1 MCSGKSYLI
10 DRYFKQYKIFDIFTF
25 QQDKKLSQKV
35 YEEAKQKG
43 FVFKRAKENKLEIPE
58 AACMYSVIEACNDFP
73 DDPIILEHLLSNKI
87 RRQEYVKL
95 LKEKTGRNI
104 ECYFLKPSQEILE
117 KNISDRVDNWE
128 KEGKLY
134 PWETP
139 SQLKVDT
146 LKYCVEWYKIAEVP
160 TCDDGFSK
168 VQILE
173 TIGDLNI

>member
-58 AACMYSVIEACNDFP
+58 AACMYSVIEACNNFP
-73 DDPIILEHLLSNKI
+73 EDTIVLEHLLSNKV

-95 LKEKTGRNI
+95 LKEETGRDI
-104 ECYFLKPSQEILE
+104 ECYFIKPSQKILE
-117 KNISDRVDNWE
+117 KNISDRVDTWE
-128 KEGKLY
+128 KEGNLY

-139 SQLKVDT
+139 DQLKAGT
-146 LKYCVEWYKIAEVP
+146 LKYCIEWYKIVEVP

-168 VQILE
+168 VQIIE
-173 TIGDLNI
+173 SIGDLDI